1 MSNKRDM
8 FHHISKHR
16 QWLFLVKF
24 TVFQNDI
31 KHCLLSVWYVF
42 STKMKTSEKTEIWN
56 RIKKIKANYVQMS
69 KKIDTIKLQ
78 VGIFFTCISLST
90 TLEIKNKRRSK
101 PSLEYSLE
109 GFSTN
114 GLIKLL
120 RLFIVNT
127 TTFSGYSSM

>member
-1 MSNKRDM
+1 M
-8 FHHISKHR
+8 FHHISTQR

>member
-8 FHHISKHR
+8 FHHISTQR

-24 TVFQNDI
+24 AVFQNDI